1 MKLNF
6 FLTGLLEY
14 ANGERKYMQ
23 FSELNGK
30 NLYLQFISS
39 HSDFNKHTLGGKVRV
54 EA

>member
-14 ANGERKYMQ
+14 ANGERKYIQ
-23 FSELNGK
+23 FSDRNGK
-30 NLYLQFISS
+30 NLYLQFISN
-39 HSDFNKHTLGGKVRV
+39 HSGFNEPTLGGKVRV